1 MKKLLLVL
9 SLLVVAKPAE
19 AAPPADLDARIE
31 TLRGQVGATGVA
43 IAIVENGK
51 TVVAKGFGERR
62 LGNPQKVD
70 ADTIFLTGSTGKA
83 FTSAALATLVDA
95 GKLSWDDKVA
105 DRLPG
110 FQMYDAFASKEMTV
124 RDLLVHR
131 SGLGLGQGDLMYI
144 PRGKL
149 SRAEIVRRVR
159 YLRPVTS
166 FRAGYAYDNI
176 LYTVAGALTEA
187 VSGQR
192 WEDYLRDHVL
202 RPAGMTRSTADPAV
216 RLADSNRAYPH
227 ARTGGAV
234 RGTGPLAQLRDDDQ
248 VSQASA
254 PAGLVA
260 ISANDMAEWLKVQL
274 GNGAR
279 PGGPRVFSEASG
291 KEMWTPHT
299 IEPIA
304 SQPPGFEALQPNF
317 QTYALG
323 WEVRDYAGHKIVWH
337 SGGLWGFVSVVVL
350 IPDKNVGFAIEM
362 NSEDSV
368 IRLGMMYELLD
379 HYLDRPKA
387 DWPAKFAAL
396 RESRI
401 EGALKILE
409 AKAAV
414 PAKVGPSLPAARYAG
429 VYRDPWYGDVAI
441 THVSGGLNIDFT
453 TTPRMSGPLEHYQYD
468 TFITRFADKA
478 LEPAYVTF
486 NLDADGKIERVT
498 MKPVSPIA
506 DFSYDYADLDLRPV
520 GQAAAQ

>member
-1 MKKLLLVL
+1 MKAALFTLALF
-9 SLLVVAKPAE
+9 
-19 AAPPADLDARIE
+19 AAPLSATPPPDLDLRIE
-31 TLRGQVGATGVA
+31 ALRQQVGATGVA
-43 IAIVENGK
+43 VAIVEGDR

-62 LGNPQKVD
+62 LGHPEKVD

-110 FQMYDAFASKEMTV
+110 FQMYDPYASREMTV

-144 PRGKL
+144 PRGQL
-149 SRAEIVRRVR
+149 SRAEIMRRVR
-159 YLRPVTS
+159 YLKPATS
-166 FRAGYAYDNI
+166 FRSGYAYDNI

-202 RPAGMTRSTADPAV
+202 RPAGMMRSTADPAV
-216 RLADSNRAYPH
+216 RLADRNRALPH
-227 ARTGGAV
+227 GRVGGIV
-234 RGTGPLAQLRDDDQ
+234 RGIGAQRVLADEDQ
-248 VSQASA
+248 VAQASA

-260 ISANDMAEWLKVQL
+260 ISANDMAEWLKLQL
-274 GNGAR
+274 GKGAR
-279 PGGPRVFSEASG
+279 PDGTRVFSEASAR
-291 KEMWTPHT
+291 EMWTPQT

-304 SQPPGFEALQPNF
+304 TQPPGFEALQPNF

-323 WEVRDYAGHKIVWH
+323 WEVRDYAGHRIVWH
-337 SGGLWGFVSVVVL
+337 AGGLWGFVSVVVL
-350 IPDKNVGFAIEM
+350 IPEKNVGFAIEM
-362 NSEDSV
+362 NSEDST

-379 HYLDRPKA
+379 HYLGRPKA

-396 RESRI
+396 REERI
-401 EGALKILE
+401 AGAVKLLK
-409 AKAAV
+409 AKSAAPV
-414 PAKVGPSLPAARYAG
+414 KAGPSLVRARYAG
-429 VYRDPWYGDVAI
+429 TYRDPWYGDVVVVQNGKNLA
-441 THVSGGLNIDFT
+441 IDFT
-453 TTPRMSGPLEHYQYD
+453 TTPRMKGTLDHYQYD
-468 TFITRFADKA
+468 TFVTRFTDNT

-486 NLDADGKIERVT
+486 NLDADGKVDRVT

-506 DFSYDYADLDLRPV
+506 DFSYDYKDLDLRPV
-520 GQAAAQ
+520 APAGG